1 MEYIH
6 SAHQLQWCLSPLYLH
21 KALRP
26 FGKSDN
32 VFLWGFFFPSL
43 LQINFAT
50 LVLIRALAAFFAIFL
65 FLLTTNG
72 NMKRKGLVK

>member
-6 SAHQLQWCLSPLYLH
+6 TVHQLQWCLSPLYLH

-32 VFLWGFFFPSL
+32 VFLWGVFSSFANELCHVGVDTSSCCFFRNLSF
-43 LQINFAT
+43 
-50 LVLIRALAAFFAIFL
+50 LANHKWKHEEERI
-65 FLLTTNG
+65 G
-72 NMKRKGLVK
+72 